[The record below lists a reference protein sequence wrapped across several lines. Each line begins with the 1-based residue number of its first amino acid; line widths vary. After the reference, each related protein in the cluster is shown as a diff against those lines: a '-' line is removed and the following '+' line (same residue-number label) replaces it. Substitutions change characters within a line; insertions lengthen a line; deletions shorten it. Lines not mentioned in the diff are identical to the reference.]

1 MYDEC
6 TWHHKNIP
14 SAISVLTL
22 GNKVVTKLENVQL
35 FIVISKHCFIGEQK
49 KVQTNKQKATTNK
62 KLKKKGGN

>member
-49 KVQTNKQKATTNK
+49 KVETNKEQQQAK